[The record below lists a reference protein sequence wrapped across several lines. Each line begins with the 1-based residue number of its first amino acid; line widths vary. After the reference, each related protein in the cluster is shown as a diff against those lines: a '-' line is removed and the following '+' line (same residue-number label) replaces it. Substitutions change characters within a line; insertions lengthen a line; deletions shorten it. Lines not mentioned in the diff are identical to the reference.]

1 MKSLLLL
8 LLVGACL
15 AYTPI
20 TERSWVNF
28 KNIPVPTYNSS
39 LLHEA
44 PNIIYAKEILIE
56 ERLNEASK
64 MIDKSLQDFHT
75 NMKRYTM
82 DLTKRMKR
90 ATAKRDYG
98 FVRKPELRHQYGML
112 FNHHGQV
119 ISGLKNMD
127 LFLSIDLPKIEDIA
141 HVPPPF
147 PDCDNWAAP
156 HKSNK
161 NHHVYFSAHGFG
173 RDNHGPMTK
182 LNSNTSDYLAEA
194 IHITVCNQYKNKY
207 IKLIERIETIKRNIT
222 YKIEK
227 VMPRLMPNENAVLY
241 GKETLSDASRQK
253 RAIPLGLI
261 FSGVSAIGGLIMKGV
276 NTWSNYKK
284 SKAMTKAVEK
294 LYEAQVIDHRRL
306 TRLEGQTSLLAKMTK
321 TAFQHI
327 DYRLLHLDTKLNSTV
342 KHMTEFFKRTE
353 THFRFTWEALV
364 SNRLAIHLLSSGSA
378 MYDMVL
384 RQYLHYYQ
392 NYDVRSLPHRVGR
405 LGNRPTHIPSVGPR

>member
-1 MKSLLLL
+1 MKLVLLM
-8 LLVGACL
+8 LLVVVCQ

-20 TERSWVNF
+20 AERSWVKF
-28 KNIPVPTYNSS
+28 RKVKDPTYKNPP
-39 LLHEA
+39 LHGE
-44 PNIIYAKEILIE
+44 PDIIRATDILIE
-56 ERLNEASK
+56 ERISK
-64 MIDKSLQDFHT
+64 LSQLMRQSVSDFHIQ
-75 NMKRYTM
+75 MKQYMTE
-82 DLTKRMKR
+82 LTERIKR
-90 ATAKRDYG
+90 ATTKADYR

-127 LFLSIDLPKIEDIA
+127 LFLSIDLPKLEDIE

-156 HKSNK
+156 HKSNR
-161 NHHVYFSAHGFG
+161 NHHVYYSSLGFG
-173 RDNHGPMTK
+173 KDNHGPMTE
-182 LNSNTSDYLAEA
+182 LNGNTSEYLAEA

-207 IKLIERIETIKRNIT
+207 IKLLERIETIKRNIT

-227 VMPRLMPNENAVLY
+227 VMPRLMPNENAIIY
-241 GKETLSDASRQK
+241 GKETQSDTSRQK
-253 RAIPLGLI
+253 RAIQLGLI
-261 FSGVSAIGGLIMKGV
+261 FSGVSDIGGLIMKGV

-284 SKAMTKAVEK
+284 NKAMAKAVEK
-294 LYEAQVIDHRRL
+294 LYEAQEINHRWL
-306 TRLEGQTSLLAKMTK
+306 TRLEGQTSLLAKTTK
-321 TAFQHI
+321 TAFQYI

-342 KHMTEFFKRTE
+342 QHMTEFFKRTE

-384 RQYLHYYQ
+384 
-392 NYDVRSLPHRVGR
+392 
-405 LGNRPTHIPSVGPR
+405 

>member
-1 MKSLLLL
+1 MIWFLKHTMHLRNKEPIVIMKFLLVL
-8 LLVGACL
+8 LLVSACQ
-15 AYTPI
+15 THRPI
-20 TERSWVNF
+20 TEQSLVKFRKV
-28 KNIPVPTYNSS
+28 KYPTYNGS
-39 LLHEA
+39 LLHQEPDILHA
-44 PNIIYAKEILIE
+44 TDILIE
-56 ERLNEASK
+56 EKLNKISTMISK
-64 MIDKSLQDFHT
+64 SVSNFHAQLAE
-75 NMKRYTM
+75 YTTE
-82 DLTKRMKR
+82 LTKRIKR
-90 ATAKRDYG
+90 ATTQADYG

-127 LFLSIDLPKIEDIA
+127 LFLSIDLPKVEDIA

-147 PDCDNWAAP
+147 PECDNWATL
-156 HKSNK
+156 HKSNR

-173 RDNHGPMTK
+173 RDNHGPMTE

-194 IHITVCNQYKNKY
+194 IHITVCNQYRNKY
-207 IKLIERIETIKRNIT
+207 VKLLERIETIKRNIM

-227 VMPRLMPNENAVLY
+227 VMPRLMPNENAILY

-294 LYEAQVIDHRRL
+294 LYEAQEIDHHRL
-306 TRLEGQTSLLAKMTK
+306 TRLEGQTSLLAKTRK

-327 DYRLLHLDTKLNSTV
+327 DYRLLHLDTKLNSTIQ
-342 KHMTEFFKRTE
+342 HMTEFFKRTE
-353 THFRFTWEALV
+353 THF
-364 SNRLAIHLLSSGSA
+364 
-378 MYDMVL
+378 
-384 RQYLHYYQ
+384 
-392 NYDVRSLPHRVGR
+392 
-405 LGNRPTHIPSVGPR
+405 